1 MAKSEVIT
9 FGCRLNQYESEI
21 IQRHADA
28 AGLKNTSIV
37 NTCSVTAEAVRQ
49 ARQLIRRLK
58 KKNPKNTILVT
69 GCAAQINPE
78 IFAAMPEVN
87 CIIGNEE
94 KLKPE
99 SYDSIREQNPIRVSD
114 IMKAGPIYSNEF
126 LTRFETRT
134 RAYIQ
139 VQQGCNHR
147 CTFCIIPFGRGN
159 SRSIPLDSLIE
170 QVRILT
176 NNGYKELVLTGVDI
190 SSYGSDLAGKPG
202 LGNLVRNL
210 LRQAPNLERLRL
222 SSLDPAEIDNTLI
235 SLIAADHRLMPHLH
249 LSVQAGNNVILKRM
263 KRRHTRQDVIDLC
276 NNLRDARPGIVFGAD
291 VIVGFPTEDEN
302 MFEET
307 LKLVDEAGLTYLHVF
322 PYSPREGTPAARMP
336 QVPHCI
342 RKERSQKLR
351 QKAFD
356 AKSQYFDKL
365 IGSYANVLSENKG
378 RGYTEH
384 YAPVQFKQNMR
395 SGYIH
400 EVKITGRNDHV
411 LAVEPTN

>member
-21 IQRHADA
+21 IQQHADA
-28 AGLKNTSIV
+28 AGLTNTSIV

-49 ARQLIRRLK
+49 ARQTIRRLK

-99 SYDSIREQNPIRVSD
+99 SYKSMQEQNPIRVSD
-114 IMKAGPIYSNEF
+114 IMEAGPISFNQY
-126 LTRFETRT
+126 LTGFETRT

-159 SRSIPLDSLIE
+159 GRSIPPDLLIE

-190 SSYGSDLAGKPG
+190 SSYGSDLTGTPG
-202 LGNLVRNL
+202 LGKLVHCL
-210 LRQAPNLERLRL
+210 LSQVPNLERLRL
-222 SSLDPAEIDNTLI
+222 SSLDPAAVDNTLI
-235 SLIAADHRLMPHLH
+235 SLMAEDHRLMPHLH

-263 KRRHTRQDVIDLC
+263 KRRHNRQAVIDLC
-276 NNLRDARPGIVFGAD
+276 NSLRHARPGIIFGAD
-291 VIVGFPTEDEN
+291 LIVGFPTENEN

-307 LKLVDEAGLTYLHVF
+307 LELVDEAGLTYLHVF

-336 QVPHCI
+336 QVPNGI
-342 RKERSQKLR
+342 RKKRSKKLR
-351 QKAFD
+351 EKAFD
-356 AKSQYFDKL
+356 AKSQYFDQL
-365 IGSYANVLSENKG
+365 IGSYASVLSENKG

-384 YAPVQFKQNMR
+384 YAPVQFQQNMR
-395 SGYIH
+395 SGNIH
-400 EVKITGRNDHV
+400 EVKITGRNDHI
-411 LAVEPTN
+411 LTVEPTA